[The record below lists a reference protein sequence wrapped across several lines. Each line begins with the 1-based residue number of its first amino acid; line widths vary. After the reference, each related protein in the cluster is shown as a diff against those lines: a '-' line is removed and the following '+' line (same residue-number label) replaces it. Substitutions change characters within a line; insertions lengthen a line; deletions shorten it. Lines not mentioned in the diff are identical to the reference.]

1 MIAELDEYVSG
12 LFESGHAA
20 PTPAHADVN
29 KVEALEMAADVI
41 NNASAA
47 DVSEILLTGNPG
59 EEESRL
65 LVKRLGQL
73 SVGHHPA

>member
-1 MIAELDEYVSG
+1 MIAGLDEYISG

-20 PTPAHADVN
+20 TAHADVN
-29 KVEALEMAADVI
+29 KVEALEMAADI
-41 NNASAA
+41 ISATSA
-47 DVSEILLTGNPG
+47 DDIEEILLTGDPG
-59 EEESRL
+59 EEERGL

>member
-1 MIAELDEYVSG
+1 MVAALDDYVSG
-12 LFESGHAA
+12 LFESTPPA
-20 PTPAHADVN
+20 PAHADVN
-29 KVEALEMAADVI
+29 KVEALEMAADII
-41 NNASAA
+41 NAASAE
-47 DVSEILLTGNPG
+47 DIQEILLTGKAG